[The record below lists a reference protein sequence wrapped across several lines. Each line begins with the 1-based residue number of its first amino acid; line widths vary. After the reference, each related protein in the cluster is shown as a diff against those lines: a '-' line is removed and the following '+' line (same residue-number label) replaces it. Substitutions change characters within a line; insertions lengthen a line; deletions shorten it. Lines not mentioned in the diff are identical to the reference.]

1 LKIYQSRLF
10 EKKIK
15 KFNKQEKEILDNVI
29 ENIAKDPSIGD
40 MKKGDLQDIYVY
52 KFKIKTVQYLL
63 AYRIKNDN
71 LELIMIGPHE
81 NYYKDLKTYIKTR

>member
-1 LKIYQSRLF
+1 LKIYQSLLF

-29 ENIAKDPSIGD
+29 ENIANNPSIGD
-40 MKKGDLQDIYVY
+40 MKKGDLIGVYVY

-71 LELIMIGPHE
+71 LELIMIGHHE
-81 NYYKDLKTYIKTR
+81 NYYRDLKTYIKTR